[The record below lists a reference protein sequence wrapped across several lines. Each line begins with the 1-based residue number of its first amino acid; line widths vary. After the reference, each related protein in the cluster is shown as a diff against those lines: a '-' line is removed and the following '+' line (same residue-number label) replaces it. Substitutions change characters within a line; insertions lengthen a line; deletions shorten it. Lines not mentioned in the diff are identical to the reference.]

1 MGWCGADRKYIRK
14 PILQQS
20 YDTFIFSLKDFYLVD
35 CWLSNIRPP
44 SPGNEFSPDYFQLNI
59 VISWPQSSWFT
70 LRQPLLRKHMT
81 LSTLDDYFIL
91 LPALLICGSDKKI
104 KQGGVNSIWRLSHT
118 MQLFSALR
126 RGWARRGMSFI
137 NQNSYLPILY
147 AHDNFKLLL
156 DHICEPVVV
165 ISDNR
170 RGKDMNTKWLLAFF
184 FVSI

>member
-1 MGWCGADRKYIRK
+1 
-14 PILQQS
+14 
-20 YDTFIFSLKDFYLVD
+20 
-35 CWLSNIRPP
+35 
-44 SPGNEFSPDYFQLNI
+44 
-59 VISWPQSSWFT
+59 
-70 LRQPLLRKHMT
+70 MT

-91 LPALLICGSDKKI
+91 LPALLICASDKKI

-184 FVSI
+184 FCFNLKASPVLFLAGVWLWLRGRHTWLLFGICVIERALGRSCLMS